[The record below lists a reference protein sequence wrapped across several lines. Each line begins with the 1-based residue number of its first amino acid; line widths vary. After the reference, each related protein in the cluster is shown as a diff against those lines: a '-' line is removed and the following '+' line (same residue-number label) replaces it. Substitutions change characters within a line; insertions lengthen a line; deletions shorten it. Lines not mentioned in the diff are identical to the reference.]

1 MKRNTLTLTLVA
13 GLLLVAATALA
24 KPNKPG
30 DQYWRQMKDPRE
42 MTEAFRLYKMTEYL
56 ELTED
61 QTAKIFPRMAALRKA
76 QDESMDQIRDKQKEL
91 RELVDKEDWSKGAK
105 LADEIFAMKGA
116 QMQKQHQAMDEIRK
130 LLNDEQRAK
139 MALFERRFAG
149 HMERMHERFQGD
161 GPGMGP
167 GMGAGPHWNDDD
179 DDMPPPRRPRG
190 R

>member
-1 MKRNTLTLTLVA
+1 MKRRTLTLTLMA
-13 GLLLVAATALA
+13 GLLLVATAALA
-24 KPNKPG
+24 QPPKRPDK
-30 DQYWRQMKDPRE
+30 QWRQMKDPRE

-76 QDESMDQIRDKQKEL
+76 QDEAMDQIRDKQKEL

-105 LADEIFAMKGA
+105 LADEIFALKGA
-116 QMQKQHQAMDEIRK
+116 QMQKHHQAMGDIMK

-139 MALFERRFAG
+139 MQLFERRFAG
-149 HMERMHERFQGD
+149 HLERMHERFQGD

-167 GMGAGPHWNDDD
+167 GPDMDDD
-179 DDMPPPRRPRG
+179 APRPRRPRG